1 MSIVPLFVIAA
12 VVDGSVPAMGN
23 VQLLEIVTE
32 FEEEPLL
39 IFMALN
45 VTELQE

>member
-1 MSIVPLFVIAA
+1 MLIVPLLVIDP
-12 VVDGSVPAMGN
+12 VVDGSVPAIGK
-23 VQLLEIVTE
+23 VQLLEMVTA